1 MRRLSRFFLLV
12 VIAAVGVGLC
22 VTALVPGTKTLFA
35 STRFSSKIA
44 DHLSTLSQR
53 TLVYDNAGNQI
64 GIFAADDRE
73 RVKLSEVPK
82 TLVNAVIATEDRTF
96 WKNPGVDL
104 QSTARAL
111 LENIRSGH
119 VSQGGSTITQQL
131 IKNRILTPKRD
142 LNRKLREVILAYR
155 LDSQYSKTQILEE
168 YLNTVYFGQG
178 SYGVKTAAERFFQEP
193 LSKLTLG
200 QSALLAGVIQNP
212 DGYNPFSHPDR
223 AFQRRVE
230 VLKYM
235 VRDHYVGKDEAFLA
249 MGQELP
255 KVLPPAEHRPDN
267 YFLAEV
273 EQRLFDD
280 PRLGVTQQERQN
292 KVLRGGLRVYTT
304 FDPHLQY
311 LAQTS
316 VNNALNLAEP
326 RDPDITAALVVMDPQ
341 TGAVRAMVGGPGF
354 EKNQYNVV
362 THYQSN
368 DNSGRQPGSTFKVV
382 ALTSA
387 IENGYSPYDTVN
399 GTSNC
404 VVQFPDY
411 PPQTKPLKNAEP
423 GGGVMSLRTATEES
437 VNCAFLRVGASLGLG
452 KIAEMAKR
460 LGICAG
466 ATVTRATCPYW
477 QLDKTDNDHGRG
489 PVRVPVMV
497 YGSGGGQTPL
507 DMATVYNTLAADGV
521 RRDPIF
527 ITKVV
532 GPDGKTVFE
541 NKTAGNRVID
551 PQVARTVT
559 DMLQGVI
566 TNGTGTR
573 ANIHRPAAGKT
584 GTTDSET
591 DAWFDGY
598 TPQMTTVVWMGHLS
612 NKFPMGRVGQ
622 FGTVFGGTWPALIW
636 RDFMTAALADQPP
649 MEFVAPD
656 QSLWSSGH
664 YISDTGRSRY
674 ANSSP
679 TTTTTPVPSSA
690 APSST
695 TTTKP
700 ESTTTTKTT
709 STTLLPPVSSGGAP
723 GGGPGPGP

>member
-1 MRRLSRFFLLV
+1 VRRLSRFV
-12 VIAAVGVGLC
+12 VIVVLGGLAVGTCLA
-22 VTALVPGTKTLFA
+22 ALVPGTKTLFA
-35 STRFSSKIA
+35 SARFSSKIA

-64 GIFAADDRE
+64 SIFAADDRE

-82 TLVNAVIATEDRTF
+82 SLVNAVVATEDRTF

-104 QSTARAL
+104 SSTARAL

-119 VSQGGSTITQQL
+119 VQQGGSTITQQL

-142 LNRKLREVILAYR
+142 LNRKLRELVLAYR
-155 LDSQYSKTQILEE
+155 FDSQFSKKEILEE
-168 YLNTVYFGQG
+168 YFNTVYFGQG
-178 SYGVKTAAERFFQEP
+178 SYGVKTAAERFFRVP
-193 LSKLTLG
+193 LSQLSLG

-212 DGYNPFSHPDR
+212 DGYNPFAHPDR
-223 AFQRRVE
+223 SAARRVE
-230 VLKYM
+230 VLKWM
-235 VRDHYVGKDEAFLA
+235 VREHYITKAEAALA
-249 MGQELP
+249 AADPLP
-255 KVLPPAEHRPDN
+255 RLLPAAEHRPDS

-304 FDPHLQY
+304 YDPRLQL
-311 LAQTS
+311 LAQAN
-316 VNNALNLAEP
+316 VNNTLAQAEP

-354 EKNQYNVV
+354 EKNQFNVV

-382 ALTSA
+382 ALTAA

-423 GGGVMSLRTATEES
+423 GGGTLSLRSATEES
-437 VNCAFLRVGASLGLG
+437 VNCAYLRIGASLGLG
-452 KIAEMAKR
+452 KVAEMAKR

-466 ATVTRATCPYW
+466 ATVTRTTCPYW
-477 QLDKTDNDHGRG
+477 QVDKSDSNNRRG
-489 PVRVPVMV
+489 PVKVPVMV

-521 RRDPIF
+521 RHDPIF

-541 NKTAGNRVID
+541 NKTSGNRVID

-559 DMLQGVI
+559 DILQGVI

-573 ANIHRPAAGKT
+573 ASIRRPAAGKT

-612 NKFPMGRVGQ
+612 NKLPMGRVGK
-622 FGTVFGGTWPALIW
+622 FDTVFGGTWPALIW
-636 RDFMTAALADQPP
+636 HDFMSAALAGQPAVD
-649 MEFVAPD
+649 FVAPD
-656 QSLWSSGH
+656 QSLWSAGH
-664 YISDTGRSRY
+664 SISETGRSRY
-674 ANSSP
+674 ANSTD
-679 TTTTTPVPSSA
+679 TTTTTAPEAPTTSS
-690 APSST
+690 SST
-695 TTTKP
+695 TSSTSPTPTSSTKP
-700 ESTTTTKTT
+700 LPST
-709 STTLLPPVSSGGAP
+709 SLPPVSGVGPPGSGP
-723 GGGPGPGP
+723 